1 MGTSW
6 IPDID
11 QWSAYSVSAGRWK
24 IEEASRWHHLLSCCC
39 WYHRH
44 LQQPNNTSCWP
55 AGGRSS
61 FTNTSDLIGEVLRY
75 STATVHPCQHLIKY
89 SSISSRGF
97 LKKSAG
103 VIGKTV
109 GVCVSF
115 YDDTGRGT
123 WTRHADH
130 DLTNHRINIY
140 STAGRRI
147 LTPNCK
153 SMRERRTWSGYHDQ
167 YALVLAVTNVSLL
180 C

>member
-1 MGTSW
+1 MLLLIGTYWCIDRISTNGRRIVSLLEGEKLRRHHADITFPHAAADITDTCNTSW
-6 IPDID
+6 
-11 QWSAYSVSAGRWK
+11 
-24 IEEASRWHHLLSCCC
+24 
-39 WYHRH
+39 
-44 LQQPNNTSCWP
+44 WP

-61 FTNTSDLIGEVLRY
+61 FTNTSDLIGDVRY

-130 DLTNHRINIY
+130 DLTNQCVNFC
-140 STAGRRI
+140 SAAGRRI

-153 SMRERRTWSGYHDQ
+153 SMRESGTWSDHHDSRG
-167 YALVLAVTNVSLL
+167 N
-180 C
+180 

>member
-1 MGTSW
+1 MLGGVVVLDVVKSIRQLSLQCRNEDTFYNDSCFFAPVTDGYKTSTRA
-6 IPDID
+6 IQPGHR
-11 QWSAYSVSAGRWK
+11 ARG
-24 IEEASRWHHLLSCCC
+24 EEHLTEQNS
-39 WYHRH
+39 
-44 LQQPNNTSCWP
+44 QQSIKLLCMC
-55 AGGRSS
+55 
-61 FTNTSDLIGEVLRY
+61 
-75 STATVHPCQHLIKY
+75 PCQHLIKY

-130 DLTNHRINIY
+130 DLTNQCVNIC
-140 STAGRRI
+140 SAAGRRI

-153 SMRERRTWSGYHDQ
+153 SRRESRT
-167 YALVLAVTNVSLL
+167 
-180 C
+180 